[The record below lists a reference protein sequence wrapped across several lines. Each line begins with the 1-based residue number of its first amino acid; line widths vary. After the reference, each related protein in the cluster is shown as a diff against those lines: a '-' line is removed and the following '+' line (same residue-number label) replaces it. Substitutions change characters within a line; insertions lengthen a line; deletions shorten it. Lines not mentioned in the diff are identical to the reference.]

1 MAAQKTCVSFC
12 VCGGVNSLAIHYHL
26 REVGEEQSREY
37 PTERGPGWV
46 LQLDKNV
53 EDVGVTLTLALTW
66 KRRFKYLVR
75 ITLGG
80 RL

>member
-1 MAAQKTCVSFC
+1 M
-12 VCGGVNSLAIHYHL
+12 AIHYHL